1 MVVVAAH
8 GGGGGTW
15 GEGMGL
21 QSDEKASAIVDL
33 AVFGRSARTRLY
45 CAGFDSQAAVCCSR
59 TTSWCA
65 MAPHSWK
72 RRFTKNAPI

>member
-1 MVVVAAH
+1 MD
-8 GGGGGTW
+8 
-15 GEGMGL
+15 L

-65 MAPHSWK
+65 MAPHSC
-72 RRFTKNAPI
+72 REPVAVPVPRDALPTAAPVRIP